1 MPEFDYC
8 SWSRNIRDKMMGE
21 EQTLRWRL
29 DAPWVCY
36 WEWDIKKV
44 GFEKD
49 SIPSFSKVL
58 HWVFVLGKSLI
69 IKMLLISQKENS
81 SLSMTTA
88 KQILFENLKI
98 LFMTSLKLS
107 STWYCRELPQ
117 RRRIQKRSDKTS
129 KPRSNRSCIPSN

>member
-1 MPEFDYC
+1 MDWYYDMKR
-8 SWSRNIRDKMMGE
+8 WVLRRIVSRPFPRFCTGF
-21 EQTLRWRL
+21 L
-29 DAPWVCY
+29 DW
-36 WEWDIKKV
+36 
-44 GFEKD
+44 
-49 SIPSFSKVL
+49 
-58 HWVFVLGKSLI
+58 GKSLI

-88 KQILFENLKI
+88 KQISFENLKI

>member
-1 MPEFDYC
+1 MQLEYEHQGQNDGGGTNTKVAFGC
-8 SWSRNIRDKMMGE
+8 TMG
-21 EQTLRWRL
+21 LL
-29 DAPWVCY
+29 D

-49 SIPSFSKVL
+49 SILSFSKVL

-81 SLSMTTA
+81 RLSMTTA
-88 KQILFENLKI
+88 KQISFENLKI
-98 LFMTSLKLS
+98 VFMTSLKLS